1 LNKLVLFL
9 LVSCR
14 ALRGFLSKLYIEP
27 ARPLYP
33 AARRPEQK
41 KVPVTNL
48 AITANRDVF
57 ILVNIIGAI
66 DLPVRQLALEA

>member
-1 LNKLVLFL
+1 
-9 LVSCR
+9 
-14 ALRGFLSKLYIEP
+14 LYIEP

>member
-1 LNKLVLFL
+1 
-9 LVSCR
+9 
-14 ALRGFLSKLYIEP
+14 LYIEP

-48 AITANRDVF
+48 AITAN
-57 ILVNIIGAI
+57 IIGAI